1 VSDEPKILI
10 ADDEDAARYGMVR
23 AISAHGYRIEEA
35 ADGEAAL
42 QKISEFEPVA
52 QMLGA
57 WGTLSMAVGAGFV
70 ISAAMSYV
78 ISSRMGLL
86 GDRKE

>member
-1 VSDEPKILI
+1 
-10 ADDEDAARYGMVR
+10 
-23 AISAHGYRIEEA
+23 
-35 ADGEAAL
+35 
-42 QKISEFEPVA
+42 
-52 QMLGA
+52 
-57 WGTLSMAVGAGFV
+57 MAVGAGFV